1 MAIRDLVQ
9 KISAALSVSPQVL
22 TNGTVNGASADMQ
35 NFESAAVVVASGT
48 VTDGTHTPSLEDSP
62 DDSAWTAVAAG
73 DLIGS
78 FTAIAAANDDEIQ
91 EVGYKGSQRYLRAV
105 VVTTGA
111 TTGAL
116 VAAAI
121 VRGDPRTI
129 PA

>member
-1 MAIRDLVQ
+1 MAIRDLAQ
-9 KISAALSVSPQVL
+9 KVSAAPSVSPQVL
-22 TNGTVNGASADMQ
+22 TDGTVEGATVDMQ
-35 NFESAAVVVASGT
+35 NFESAVVVVVSGT
-48 VTDGTHTPSLEDSP
+48 ITDGTHTPSMEDSP
-62 DDSAWTAVAAG
+62 DDSTWTAVAAG

-91 EVGYKGSQRYLRAV
+91 EVGYKGSERYIRAK
-105 VVTTGA
+105 VVTASA
-111 TTGAL
+111 TTGGL

>member
-9 KISAALSVSPQVL
+9 QISAALSVSPQAL
-22 TNGTVNGASADMQ
+22 TDGTVNGASVDMQ
-35 NFESAAVVVASGT
+35 NFESAAVVVVSGT

-62 DDSAWTAVAAG
+62 DNSTWTAVAAG
-73 DLIGS
+73 NLTGA

-91 EVGYKGSQRYLRAV
+91 EVGYVGAQRYLRAV

-111 TTGAL
+111 TTGGL

-121 VRGDPRTI
+121 VRGAPRTI